1 MQLKLDAVFGLLELL
16 DHGPLQRIDALLGLD
31 DKALPVPIGEVGDVS
46 EGDPGKLLADAILGD
61 LEALVD
67 ALHLLLDR
75 LLYVGVLRIIEQFV
89 SDDARAFRRIPRV
102 YGRSLAVE
110 VNGIELD
117 EPLLLGRE
125 FLSPRLSQRHRQ
137 PPSGT
142 KKAPGRYA
150 QGARVRSYY
159 TIRVKP
165 P

>member
-1 MQLKLDAVFGLLELL
+1 MQFKLDAVFGLLELL

-31 DKALPVPIGEVGDVS
+31 DKALPVPIGEVADVR
-46 EGDPGKLLADAILGD
+46 EGDPGKLLPNTVLGD

-75 LLYVGVLRIIEQFV
+75 LLYVGVLRIIEEFV
-89 SDDARAFRRIPRV
+89 SDDARAFGRIPRIF
-102 YGRSLAVE
+102 GGSLAVK

-125 FLSPRLSQRHRQ
+125 FFSPRLSQHRQ

-159 TIRVKP
+159 TIRVKSP
-165 P
+165 